1 MEQSKRFKL
10 NKKDLLKLLKGAGIA
25 AGGGFLTYLGSVL
38 TQIDF
43 AQYAMIA
50 VPVFSFLINAGL
62 KLLKNKK

>member
-1 MEQSKRFKL
+1 MAGSKRFKL
-10 NKKDLLKLLKGAGIA
+10 NKQDGIKILKGLGIA
-25 AGGGFLTYLGSVL
+25 AGGGALTYLADIL

-62 KLLKNKK
+62 KLVKNNK